1 MLKKIGLAVVA
12 LLVVLAVVV
21 ATRPAHYKVARSAS
35 VLAPASAVYAQ
46 VADFHRWEKWSPW
59 EKLDPGMEKVYS
71 GADGERGA
79 TYAWKGNKKVGEGRM
94 TLLDARPGEAI
105 AIRLEFVKPFASVCS
120 TGFQFSPEGSG
131 THVMWTME
139 GDNDFFGKAF
149 SLFLDM
155 DKMIGGDFERG
166 LASLKAVAEADQR
179 AAVPA
184 AAR

>member
-1 MLKKIGLAVVA
+1 MLKKIGLAA
-12 LLVVLAVVV
+12 LGLLVVLAIVI
-21 ATRPAHYKVARSAS
+21 ATRPAHYKVARSAA
-35 VLAPASAVYAQ
+35 VRAPASAVYAQ

-59 EKLDPGMEKVYS
+59 EKLDPAMEKAYS

-79 TYAWKGNKKVGEGRM
+79 TYAWRGNDKVGEGRM

-105 AIRLEFVKPFASVCS
+105 AIRLEFVKPFASLCA
-120 TGFQFSPEGSG
+120 TAFQFSPEASG
-131 THVMWTME
+131 TQVTWTME

-166 LASLKAVAEADQR
+166 LASLKALAEAEQP

-184 AAR
+184 VAR